1 MLAEKLEIEI
11 VTGRLEGKRALVT
24 AAAQGIGRSMA
35 ECFAFEGA
43 QVFATD
49 VNLDKLTELNSV
61 DGISTRYLDVL
72 DTKVVNSIIGE
83 IGPVQI
89 LASCTGFV
97 HHGSILECEEEDFRY
112 SMDLNVG
119 GAYRVI
125 RAVLPGMLENANG
138 SIINIASVISSIA
151 GVPNRFMYGA
161 SKAALIGLMKS
172 VAADYIDRGI
182 RCNAICPGTVQSPS
196 LDERINALSDP
207 VQGRKYY
214 ISRQPMGRLGT
225 TDEIAA
231 MGVYL
236 ASDES
241 AFVTGS
247 EFIIDGGM
255 TL

>member
-1 MLAEKLEIEI
+1 M
-11 VTGRLEGKRALVT
+11 TGRLNGKKALVT

-35 ECFAFEGA
+35 EHFALEGA
-43 QVFATD
+43 EVIATD
-49 VNLDKLTELNSV
+49 INLVKLSELDIV
-61 DGISTRYLDVL
+61 DGITTYHLDVL
-72 DTKVVNSIIGE
+72 ETQEIKSLVRK
-83 IGPVQI
+83 IGPVDI

-97 HHGSILECEEEDFRY
+97 HQGSILECEEDEFDF
-112 SMDLNVG
+112 SMSLNVG
-119 GAYRVI
+119 GAYRMI
-125 RAVLPGMLENANG
+125 RAVLPGMMENASG
-138 SIINIASVISSIA
+138 SIINIASVVSSIT
-151 GVPNRFMYGA
+151 GVPSRFVYGV
-161 SKAALIGLMKS
+161 SKAGLIGLMKS
-172 VAADYIDRGI
+172 VAADFIDKGI

-196 LDERINALSDP
+196 LDERINALPDP
-207 VQGRKYY
+207 VKGREEY
-214 ISRQPMGRLGT
+214 IQRHPMGRLGT